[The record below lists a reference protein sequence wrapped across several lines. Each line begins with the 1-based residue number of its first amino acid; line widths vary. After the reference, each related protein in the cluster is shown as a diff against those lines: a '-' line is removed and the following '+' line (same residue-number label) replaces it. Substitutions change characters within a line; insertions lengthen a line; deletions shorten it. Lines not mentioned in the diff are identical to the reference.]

1 MSWEF
6 ISFGAFFGW
15 RGGRRKEGKMSLLF
29 IYPCIYLAMYLF
41 VHAERKKLKNTSK
54 RKKRVDRKN
63 RNKRNHATT
72 KAKYIMWTDRCIYI
86 YLYKCTHAY
95 VQVHIYVCS
104 CSFAFRMQVYS
115 TYVCILYIC
124 KCTIFIKC
132 KRVYM
137 YICTHIHICVC
148 IYIYAYKFTP
158 LCFIMLKFGISCGS
172 FMCVSPELITHAFF
186 SFRLFYFVEA
196 KYTRTTNKSR
206 AVF

>member
-1 MSWEF
+1 MSLCLLFGLEAQVDHRQMSWEF

-86 YLYKCTHAY
+86 YIYTNVHMPMYRYTSMYVVVHLLLECRYTLHMYAY
-95 VQVHIYVCS
+95 
-104 CSFAFRMQVYS
+104 
-115 TYVCILYIC
+115 
-124 KCTIFIKC
+124 
-132 KRVYM
+132 
-137 YICTHIHICVC
+137 C
-148 IYIYAYKFTP
+148 IYASVPY
-158 LCFIMLKFGISCGS
+158 S
-172 FMCVSPELITHAFF
+172 
-186 SFRLFYFVEA
+186 
-196 KYTRTTNKSR
+196 
-206 AVF
+206 